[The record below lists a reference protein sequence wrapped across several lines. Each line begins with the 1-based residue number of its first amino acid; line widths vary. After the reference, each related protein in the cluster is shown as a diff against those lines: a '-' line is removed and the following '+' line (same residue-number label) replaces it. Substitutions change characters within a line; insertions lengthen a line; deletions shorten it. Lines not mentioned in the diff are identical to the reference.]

1 MKKILI
7 VAVLCC
13 VFASMTAISA
23 SYLPSGY
30 YNNVNIGNYQ
40 PIGAGPFNTVG
51 FTITSPSS
59 SSLKTEWRS
68 ELVYISYQVEIDIAY
83 YTTTGTLKRV
93 SDDFDVP
100 IMGDYSG
107 HTLETPDID
116 TSRNVYVS
124 VTSRKY
130 NVGGS
135 NGSSENPTANV
146 NLKSGLYNSDKT
158 VILSMNE
165 PGTIYYTLNG
175 KVPTNTS
182 NKYVKPIKIT
192 STTTL
197 KFIALDTEL
206 NKSPVYTNIYTI
218 DKIPPRI
225 ITTKPLTNSKQLSLT
240 SPIKITFNEKISK
253 GTNFSKIYIKNLNT
267 NKIVKSTVTSLSG
280 NTLTIKMTKSRL
292 SLNTYQVY
300 IPAGAV
306 KDTAGNKNTGYVLK
320 FKTTKY

>member
-7 VAVLCC
+7 VAVLFG
-13 VFASMTAISA
+13 VFVSMTALSA

-124 VTSRKY
+124 VTSRKINFGGTTY
-130 NVGGS
+130 N
-135 NGSSENPTANV
+135 
-146 NLKSGLYNSDKT
+146 D
-158 VILSMNE
+158 I
-165 PGTIYYTLNG
+165 
-175 KVPTNTS
+175 
-182 NKYVKPIKIT
+182 
-192 STTTL
+192 
-197 KFIALDTEL
+197 
-206 NKSPVYTNIYTI
+206 
-218 DKIPPRI
+218 IPPRI

-306 KDTAGNKNTGYVLK
+306 KDMAGNKNTGYVLK

>member
-1 MKKILI
+1 MKKVLI

-13 VFASMTAISA
+13 VFVSMTAISA

-124 VTSRKY
+124 VTSRKI
-130 NVGGS
+130 NVGG
-135 NGSSENPTANV
+135 TT
-146 NLKSGLYNSDKT
+146 YN
-158 VILSMNE
+158 
-165 PGTIYYTLNG
+165 
-175 KVPTNTS
+175 
-182 NKYVKPIKIT
+182 
-192 STTTL
+192 
-197 KFIALDTEL
+197 
-206 NKSPVYTNIYTI
+206 
-218 DKIPPRI
+218 DKIPPKI
-225 ITTKPLTNSKQLSLT
+225 ITTKPLSNSKKLSLT

-292 SLNTYQVY
+292 GLNTYHVY

-320 FKTTKY
+320 FKTNKY